1 MSSKFLPRSSLL
13 ALGLLS
19 LAPVACGRRSSV
31 EGELPLKRVVIY
43 RNGIGYFERHGRV
56 DDGEV
61 RFQVQQRAVGDFLA
75 SLTVMERGGSSVRA
89 AAFPMPEERVGP
101 QPPRPEQRRT
111 VTLSLDGKRHDL
123 VVGYT
128 VETPIWRPSYRLVL
142 GADNKVHLQAW
153 GIVQNLSGED
163 WTDVRLS
170 LVAGSPV
177 SFRSELATPVTPRR
191 PVVTDQG
198 AVIDAVPL
206 GQTTLAQ
213 ADRPSNEPAAPAVAA
228 QAAMSRQAA
237 REQVAN
243 RGIFAALGA
252 PGSGNMAGEEAGDAF
267 GYGGLG
273 ADGTGWG
280 GGGTGEGTI
289 GLGTI
294 GTIGHGSGGGSGQG
308 YGSGAGRGLRDR
320 AAAGPLVRASPPTI
334 TGLLSPEAIRRVVL
348 RNLGQLAHCHEQGL
362 AQNPNASGRVT
373 VRFVIGATGT
383 VADAGVAASSY
394 PNPGVGQCFAN
405 AVRRWQFPAP
415 EGGGVVTVSY
425 PFNLQAP
432 EGGNAGPVSPFG
444 GMTESGGAPATVVAR
459 NVNALAG
466 LAVQGGATRYDL
478 PQTVTVPDRSATMVM
493 LTSRDLPGRQ
503 MYLFSP
509 DPGVPDSSSH
519 PFHVARFENRT
530 GGHME
535 RGSIAIFE
543 AGAYLGQGMLEPLP
557 DAATA
562 TIPFALERA
571 VVVERSATSAVEGAR
586 LVSMRREALT
596 IERYTVERT
605 TWRVRNG
612 LGEAVRVML
621 RHPLPGNAAL
631 FEPPSGTEP
640 GDGNALVPAN
650 AAARSPVEVIVTTR
664 APFTQRTNLTDENAT
679 AALEQHLREGHPA
692 AAVAATLTAAI
703 EQRRRI
709 DALTLE
715 RNNAQQRMGD
725 LQRGVEET
733 RSNLYAIQ
741 GNGGAGDLRARL
753 TTRLAR
759 SATEIEQATRRI
771 VELDTQLG
779 EARVRLAEAVQ
790 DLDIDVSRQP
800 R

>member
-1 MSSKFLPRSSLL
+1 MSSKRLPRSSLL

-19 LAPVACGRRSSV
+19 LAPVACRRSSV
-31 EGELPLKRVVIY
+31 EGALPLKRVVIY
-43 RNGIGYFERHGRV
+43 RNGVGYFERHGRV
-56 DDGEV
+56 DDDQV

-198 AVIDAVPL
+198 AVIDSVPL

-213 ADRPSNEPAAPAVAA
+213 SDRPSNEAAPA
-228 QAAMSRQAA
+228 QAALA
-237 REQVAN
+237 REAVAQ
-243 RGIFAALGA
+243 RGIFSALGA
-252 PGSGNMAGEEAGDAF
+252 PGAAGNMAGDETGDAF

-273 ADGTGWG
+273 AQGTGWG

-289 GLGTI
+289 GLGNI
-294 GTIGHGSGGGSGQG
+294 GTIGHGSGAGAGQG
-308 YGSGAGRGLRDR
+308 YGSGAGRGLRGR
-320 AAAGPLVRASPPTI
+320 AAGGPLVRASPPNV
-334 TGLLSPEAIRRVVL
+334 TGLLSPDAIRRVVL
-348 RNLGQLAHCHEQGL
+348 RNLGQLTHCHEQGL
-362 AQNPNASGRVT
+362 AQDPNAAGRVT
-373 VRFVIGATGT
+373 VRFVIGSDGAVAVSA
-383 VADAGVAASSY
+383 VADSSY
-394 PNPGVGQCFAN
+394 PNPAVAACFAN

-415 EGGGVVTVSY
+415 DGGGVVTVSY
-425 PFNLQAP
+425 PFTLQASD
-432 EGGNAGPVSPFG
+432 GVSTGADAPFG
-444 GMTESGGAPATVVAR
+444 GMTETRAEPATVVAR

-466 LAVQGGATRYDL
+466 MAVQGGATRYDL

-571 VVVERSATSAVEGAR
+571 VVVEHNATSAVEGAR
-586 LVSMRREALT
+586 LVSMRHEALT

-621 RHPLPGNAAL
+621 RQPLPGNAAL
-631 FEPPSGTEP
+631 FEPPAGTEP

-650 AAARSPVEVIVTTR
+650 APARGPVEVIVTTR
-664 APFTQRTNLTDENAT
+664 APFTLNTNLTDANAT
-679 AALEQHLREGHPA
+679 AALEQHLREGHPT

-709 DALTLE
+709 DTLTLE
-715 RNNAQQRMGD
+715 RSNAQERMGD

-733 RSNLYAIQ
+733 RSNLYALQ

>member
-1 MSSKFLPRSSLL
+1 MSPKCAPRRSLL

-19 LAPVACGRRSSV
+19 LLPLACERRASV
-31 EGELPLKRVVIY
+31 EGALPLKRVVIY

-56 DDGEV
+56 DDDEV

-101 QPPRPEQRRT
+101 QPPRPEARRT

-163 WTDVRLS
+163 WTDVTLS

-213 ADRPSNEPAAPAVAA
+213 TEARANEPAAAA
-228 QAAMSRQAA
+228 EPGHMSREQA
-237 REQVAN
+237 REALSQRGVFSALAAN
-243 RGIFAALGA
+243 AN
-252 PGSGNMAGEEAGDAF
+252 GNMAGDEVGDAF

-273 ADGTGWG
+273 ANGTGWG

-289 GLGTI
+289 GLGNV
-294 GTIGHGSGGGSGQG
+294 GVIGHGSGGGNGQG
-308 YGSGAGRGLRDR
+308 YGSGSGRGLRGR
-320 AAAGPLVRASPPTI
+320 GANGPTVRASPPTVS
-334 TGLLSPEAIRRVVL
+334 GLLSPEAIRRVVL
-348 RNLGQLAHCHEQGL
+348 RNLGQVSHCHEQSL
-362 AQNPNASGRVT
+362 AQNPNAAGRVV
-373 VRFVIGATGT
+373 VRFVIGGTGT
-383 VADAGVAASSY
+383 VAGSDVAESSY
-394 PNPGVGQCFAN
+394 PSASGAECIAN

-415 EGGGVVTVSY
+415 EGGGLVTVNY
-425 PFNLQAP
+425 PFNLQPP
-432 EGGNAGPVSPFG
+432 EGADSPAVASPLG
-444 GMTESGGAPATVVAR
+444 GMTESAGAPATVVAR

-466 LAVQGGATRYDL
+466 MAVQGGSTRYDL
-478 PQTVTVPDRSATMVM
+478 PQTVTIPDRSSSMVM

-571 VVVERSATSAVEGAR
+571 VVVEHSATSAVEGAR
-586 LVSMRREALT
+586 LVSMRRDAIT

-621 RHPLPGNAAL
+621 RQQLPGNTVL
-631 FEPPSGTEP
+631 FEPPAGTEP
-640 GDGNALVPAN
+640 GNGDALVPAPTG
-650 AAARSPVEVIVTTR
+650 ARTHSEVIVTTR
-664 APFTQRTNLTDENAT
+664 APFTINTNLADENTT
-679 AALEQHLREGHPA
+679 AALEQHLREGHPPA
-692 AAVAATLTAAI
+692 EVATTLTAAI
-703 EQRRRI
+703 AQRRRI
-709 DALTLE
+709 DTLSLE
-715 RNNAQQRMGD
+715 RSNAQERMSD

-733 RSNLYAIQ
+733 RSNLYALQ

-753 TTRLAR
+753 TSRLAR

-771 VELDTQLG
+771 VELDTQIG
-779 EARVRLAEAVQ
+779 EARVRLAEAVHEI
-790 DLDIDVSRQP
+790 DIDVSRQP